1 MKKGEVIKAF
11 PFAYDGINVEHHAAG
26 SAFPSNGRSISDSTF
41 DGLEAA
47 GYIKTVAVSD
57 VPPEE
62 QLNREI
68 IEAFDRKLSGMSDA
82 DLKAV
87 IARSGKPFNGNM
99 VHATLV
105 YAAKQQMLAEL
116 NGATP
121 VLGIDP
127 ESGVTEQ
134 PRSAPGQATP
144 PSASAAVEQQK
155 AQAEAAKEASSTDVP
170 LNEMTVAELK
180 EYAEKNQ
187 IDLGE
192 ATKKADILEV
202 IEKAKA

>member
-1 MKKGEVIKAF
+1 MKGEVIKAF
-11 PFAYDGINVEHHAAG
+11 PFAYDGINIEHLAVGAP
-26 SAFPSNGRSISDSTF
+26 FPADGRSVSASTF
-41 DGLEAA
+41 SGLETA
-47 GYIKTVAVSD
+47 GYIKTVTAAK
-57 VPPEE
+57 VPPDE
-62 QLNREI
+62 QLNRDI
-68 IEAFDRKLSGMSDA
+68 IDAFDRKLAGMSDA

-87 IARSGKPFNGNM
+87 IARSGKPYSGNM

-116 NGATP
+116 QGKDP

-134 PRSAPGQATP
+134 PRAAPGQATP
-144 PSASAAVEQQK
+144 PSAAAAVEQQK
-155 AQAEAAKEASSTDVP
+155 AQAEAAKQAASTDVP

-180 EYAEKNQ
+180 DYADKNQ

-192 ATKKADILEV
+192 ATKKADILEI
-202 IEKAKA
+202 IEKAKG